1 MEEYTIILNFDASG
15 LIGKDLKDEN
25 KMEIGRI
32 TSFLINSSGRV
43 EEVLVEANQGQFVK
57 YPVERLKIDQNEV
70 SLASR
75 VDREIG
81 PLSEKFPIISKRR
94 RVLEELSEKKVIPP
108 QVYKNLRKEF
118 DNALKEM
125 KSRAQNL
132 LEDMDKQVKDQEDYI
147 RTLQLARAFL
157 EIEHAMDTVEDE
169 VYRQSTIS
177 LLREIK
183 NASRR
188 KLGLLSTKDK
198 VSSVL
203 LSKEEEPVD
212 EPKTESTAE
221 PKTDP
226 KMEPELTSIEA
237 EASSKTESTEEEQ
250 AITVRVTPE

>member
-1 MEEYTIILNFDASG
+1 MDASG
-15 LIGKDLKDEN
+15 LIGKKLKDEN
-25 KMEIGRI
+25 KREIGRI
-32 TSFLINSSGRV
+32 SSFLIDSSGRV
-43 EEVLVEANQGQFVK
+43 EEVLVEDSKGQFVK

-94 RVLEELSEKKVIPP
+94 RVLEELSKKKVIPP
-108 QVYKNLRKEF
+108 QIYKNLCKEF
-118 DNALKEM
+118 DKALKEM
-125 KSRAQNL
+125 KSIAQNL
-132 LEDMDKQVKDQEDYI
+132 LEDMDRQVKDQEDYI

-157 EIEHAMDTVEDE
+157 EIEHAMDTIDDE
-169 VYRQSTIS
+169 VYRQSTTS
-177 LLREIK
+177 LLREVK

-188 KLGLLSTKDK
+188 KLSLLSTKDK

-212 EPKTESTAE
+212 ESQTESTAE
-221 PKTDP
+221 PKTNP
-226 KMEPELTSIEA
+226 EKEPELPSIEA
-237 EASSKTESTEEEQ
+237 ENSSKTESTEGEQ